1 MDLASGKQCSSRG
14 QDYKDA
20 IPVTV
25 IRQCLGGNG
34 SIWGGSALE
43 HALARPAVNV
53 RERILQAAY
62 KLFSER
68 GISNVGIDA
77 IVTESGCA
85 KSSLYNNFASKEDL
99 ALAFMRDREA
109 AWTHGWLEEAIQAL
123 ATTPEGRLLA
133 IFDVFDGWFR
143 RDDFEGCS
151 FINVLLES
159 EKNRPIRDAA
169 TEHLANIRAILKNLA
184 EQARLVNPAA
194 FADIWHILMKGSIV
208 AAGEGNQDAAV
219 AGRRAGKLVLDGWA
233 RSW

>member
-1 MDLASGKQCSSRG
+1 MNT
-14 QDYKDA
+14 A
-20 IPVTV
+20 IS
-25 IRQCLGGNG
+25 Q
-34 SIWGGSALE
+34 
-43 HALARPAVNV
+43 PAANA

-77 IVTESGCA
+77 IVSESGCA
-85 KSSLYNNFASKEDL
+85 KSSLYNNFSSKEEL
-99 ALAFMRDREA
+99 ALAFLQSRGV
-109 AWTHGWLEEAIQAL
+109 AWTHEWLEDSVTAL

-159 EKNRPIRDAA
+159 EKNGVVRDAA
-169 TEHLANIRAILKNLA
+169 AGHLAEIRAMLGKFA
-184 EQARLVNPAA
+184 EDAGLVNSED
-194 FADIWHILMKGSIV
+194 FARAWHMLMKGSIV
-208 AAGEGNQDAAV
+208 AASEGDREAALV
-219 AGRRAGKLVLDGWA
+219 ARQAARLLLDGWT